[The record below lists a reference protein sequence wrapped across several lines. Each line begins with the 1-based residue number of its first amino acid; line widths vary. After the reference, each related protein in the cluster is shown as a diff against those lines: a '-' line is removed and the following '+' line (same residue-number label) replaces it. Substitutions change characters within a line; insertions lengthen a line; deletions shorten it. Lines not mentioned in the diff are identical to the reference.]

1 MSHEQ
6 EKKLVDLKTRTKGF
20 ALRIVRLYSALPQ
33 TAAAQVKGK
42 QLLRSGTSAGAQYRE
57 AMGSRSTAGFI
68 NNVEGALQELE
79 ESSYWLELFGEIR
92 SMNPDRFLDLQQEAS
107 ELTAILMTC
116 ARNAKRRDE

>member
-33 TAAAQVKGK
+33 TAAQVRGR

-57 AMGSRSTAGFI
+57 AMGSRSTTEFI
-68 NNVEGALQELE
+68 NKVENALQEHE
-79 ESSYWLELFGEIR
+79 ESSYWLELFGESR
-92 SMNPDRFLDLQQEAS
+92 SMNADRFSDS
-107 ELTAILMTC
+107 
-116 ARNAKRRDE
+116 NKRPVN